1 MPNTTPN
8 LSLYKPLVNDVT
20 DQDLW
25 GGYLNDNM
33 DTLDSEAV
41 TKTTNLNFADF
52 ELSRAKLKDTAE
64 IFTSPAIA
72 ANAVTL
78 NYTNGNVFKVTLDQ
92 NISTIT
98 FSNLAPS
105 GTMSYI
111 VLYLTQNGTGG
122 YTVTFPASVK
132 WAAGITP
139 TVTSTANR
147 TDIFTFLS
155 VDSGTTFA
163 GAIFG
168 QNFTGL

>member
-1 MPNTTPN
+1 MPNLTPN

-25 GGYLNDNM
+25 GGYLNDNA
-33 DTLDSEAV
+33 DILDDEAA
-41 TKTTNLNFADF
+41 TKTIDLDFADF
-52 ELSRAKLKDTAE
+52 ELSRAKLKDTGE
-64 IFTSPAIA
+64 VFTSPAIA

-92 NISTIT
+92 NLSTIT
-98 FSNLAPS
+98 FSNLAPA

-111 VLYLTQNGTGG
+111 VLFLTQNGTGG
-122 YTVTFPASVK
+122 FTVTFPAAVK
-132 WAAGITP
+132 WAGGITP
-139 TVTSTANR
+139 TMTSTANR

-155 VDSGTTFA
+155 LDSGTTIA